1 MGQTSG
7 QPSVITH
14 LVNQLRDAQA
24 QQRIED
30 ARGLPA
36 SNSSCNAARPA
47 CLGCEASSCT
57 LCPGVYTA
65 DVLDTPS
72 SAAYQ
77 HACGPQHSPVQRQ
90 NVSADRRACDDRG
103 PKHASPVP
111 ESAAGSADAW
121 LAWHAASLEGTGS
134 RRTGAPAEKALL
146 SGRRHCH
153 KSASWMYWNIV
164 RSSSVT
170 WSQAAILSKTRYDTL
185 FCCRALPCAYLRLC
199 QLQPSRVLA
208 QWHACTPSFG

>member
-1 MGQTSG
+1 MQRDLHA
-7 QPSVITH
+7 SVVRPPAARFA
-14 LVNQLRDAQA
+14 LVCTQLMCWT
-24 QQRIED
+24 
-30 ARGLPA
+30 LPA
-36 SNSSCNAARPA
+36 RLLISMRA
-47 CLGCEASSCT
+47 GCS
-57 LCPGVYTA
+57 TA
-65 DVLDTPS
+65 PS
-72 SAAYQ
+72 SGRTSLQTAAL
-77 HACGPQHSPVQRQ
+77 VMT
-90 NVSADRRACDDRG
+90 CDDRG

-164 RSSSVT
+164 RTSSVT